1 MGLGVATGV
10 LGGRRRDGD
19 TAPMKHVVT
28 TNIGCV
34 VTIVMTWGHPA
45 IVPGGRGSEGPKTLQ
60 NQGFPSSP
68 GIWPYV
74 HWLVF
79 RFNLIYN
86 WNKLMALRLL
96 LRSKVIAGQICCA
109 R

>member
-19 TAPMKHVVT
+19 AASMEHMVT
-28 TNIGCV
+28 SYIGCV
-34 VTIVMTWGHPA
+34 VTIVMTRGHPA
-45 IVPGGRGSEGPKTLQ
+45 IVPGGGGSEGPET
-60 NQGFPSSP
+60 
-68 GIWPYV
+68 